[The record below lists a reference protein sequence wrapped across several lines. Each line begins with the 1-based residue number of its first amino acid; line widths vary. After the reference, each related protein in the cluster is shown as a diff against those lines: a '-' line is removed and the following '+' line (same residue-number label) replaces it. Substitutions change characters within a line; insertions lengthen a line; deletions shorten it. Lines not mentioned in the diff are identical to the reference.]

1 MQVLERLVVG
11 QFSESFPPLMDGVGF
26 VVKNYSELLLNK
38 KHQVYAIVSGSV
50 AEEGYEYDR
59 NHGIDYTIR
68 STMVPLPG
76 ISPYGIVVKNM
87 EFRKEVREIEFDI
100 LHTHAPFFLG
110 RFAEQLNRHK
120 QIPLISTF
128 HSLYKDD
135 FYGFTHSHTM
145 TEHLIR
151 MILRHYNAADEVWTP
166 TEWSKRKLYGY
177 GFDGEIQVVEN
188 GCDLPVP
195 TAQEYRTYAEEGH
208 RIVGVPKQIPL
219 LLYIGQLKK
228 EKNLELLIE
237 ALAIAHAQHSQFH
250 MVFVG
255 SGPDT
260 AYFKRTID
268 DLQLKSHVT
277 FTGKITD
284 REQIKALLAA
294 SSLFLFPSQYDTSAL
309 VLREAAAFSLPLLN
323 TLGSSTAGVSTDNVN
338 GFVAKNNAKDYGGRL
353 VQLLGQPQLCKNV
366 GLEAN
371 KTLYRNW
378 SDVVDEVEQRYLELK
393 AKGPKA
399 KKKRSSSR

>member
-1 MQVLERLVVG
+1 M
-11 QFSESFPPLMDGVGF
+11 
-26 VVKNYSELLLNK
+26 
-38 KHQVYAIVSGSV
+38 
-50 AEEGYEYDR
+50 
-59 NHGIDYTIR
+59 
-68 STMVPLPG
+68 
-76 ISPYGIVVKNM
+76 
-87 EFRKEVREIEFDI
+87 
-100 LHTHAPFFLG
+100 
-110 RFAEQLNRHK
+110 
-120 QIPLISTF
+120 
-128 HSLYKDD
+128 
-135 FYGFTHSHTM
+135 
-145 TEHLIR
+145 
-151 MILRHYNAADEVWTP
+151 
-166 TEWSKRKLYGY
+166 
-177 GFDGEIQVVEN
+177 
-188 GCDLPVP
+188 
-195 TAQEYRTYAEEGH
+195 YAEEGH
-208 RIVGVPKQIPL
+208 RIVGIPRQIPL

-237 ALAIAHAQHSQFH
+237 ALAIAHAQHAQFH

-260 AYFKRTID
+260 AHFKRMID